1 MSRSR
6 TDQKGGVVKHRHL
19 RAWFGV
25 VVIGTAAIVG
35 CGGDGPTASTGTTG
49 ETTSS
54 VTGTGGAGGGG
65 TGGDGG
71 AGGTSTSTGTGGTGG
86 AGGAPPTGKGM
97 SGGSLVSA
105 GHVISS
111 PKYRMVFTVG
121 QSSPVQTNV
130 SSPSY
135 KLRGGL
141 IGATGNG
148 K

>member
-1 MSRSR
+1 M
-6 TDQKGGVVKHRHL
+6 KYRHL

-25 VVIGTAAIVG
+25 AVIGTAAVVG
-35 CGGDGPTASTGTTG
+35 CGGDGPTASTGTSG

-54 VTGTGGAGGGG
+54 VTGTSSSGTGGEGGAGGGG
-65 TGGDGG
+65 
-71 AGGTSTSTGTGGTGG
+71 TSTGTGGTGG
-86 AGGAPPTGKGM
+86 ATPTGKGVP
-97 SGGSLVSA
+97 GGSLVSA
-105 GHVISS
+105 GQVISS
-111 PKYRMVFTVG
+111 PKYRMVFTLG

-141 IGATGNG
+141 IGATGSA

>member
-1 MSRSR
+1 M
-6 TDQKGGVVKHRHL
+6 KYRHL

-25 VVIGTAAIVG
+25 AVIGTAAVVG

-54 VTGTGGAGGGG
+54 VTGTSSSGTGGEGGAGGGG
-65 TGGDGG
+65 T
-71 AGGTSTSTGTGGTGG
+71 STSTGGTGG
-86 AGGAPPTGKGM
+86 ATPTGKGVP
-97 SGGSLVSA
+97 GGSLVSA
-105 GHVISS
+105 GQVISS
-111 PKYRMVFTVG
+111 PKYRMVFTLG

-141 IGATGNG
+141 IGATGSA

>member
-1 MSRSR
+1 M
-6 TDQKGGVVKHRHL
+6 KYRHL

-25 VVIGTAAIVG
+25 AVIGTAAVVG
-35 CGGDGPTASTGTTG
+35 CGGDGPTTSTGTTG

-54 VTGTGGAGGGG
+54 VTGTSSSGTGGEGGAGGGG
-65 TGGDGG
+65 
-71 AGGTSTSTGTGGTGG
+71 TSTGTGGTGG
-86 AGGAPPTGKGM
+86 ATPTGKGVP
-97 SGGSLVSA
+97 GGSLVSA
-105 GHVISS
+105 GQVISS
-111 PKYRMVFTVG
+111 PKYRMVFTLG

-141 IGATGNG
+141 IGATGSA

>member
-1 MSRSR
+1 M
-6 TDQKGGVVKHRHL
+6 KYRHL

-25 VVIGTAAIVG
+25 AVIGTAAVVG
-35 CGGDGPTASTGTTG
+35 CGGDGPTASTGTSG

-54 VTGTGGAGGGG
+54 VTSTSSSGTGGEGGAGGGG
-65 TGGDGG
+65 
-71 AGGTSTSTGTGGTGG
+71 TSTGTGGTGG
-86 AGGAPPTGKGM
+86 AGGATPTGKGVP
-97 SGGSLVSA
+97 GGSLVSA
-105 GHVISS
+105 GQVISS
-111 PKYRMVFTVG
+111 PKYRMVFTLG

-141 IGATGNG
+141 IGATGSA

>member
-1 MSRSR
+1 MKYRL
-6 TDQKGGVVKHRHL
+6 L

-25 VVIGTAAIVG
+25 VVIGTAAVVG

-54 VTGTGGAGGGG
+54 VTGTGSSGTGGEGGAGGGG
-65 TGGDGG
+65 TGTG
-71 AGGTSTSTGTGGTGG
+71 GTGGTGG
-86 AGGAPPTGKGM
+86 AGGATPTGKGVP
-97 SGGSLVSA
+97 GGSLVSA

-141 IGATGNG
+141 IGATGSA